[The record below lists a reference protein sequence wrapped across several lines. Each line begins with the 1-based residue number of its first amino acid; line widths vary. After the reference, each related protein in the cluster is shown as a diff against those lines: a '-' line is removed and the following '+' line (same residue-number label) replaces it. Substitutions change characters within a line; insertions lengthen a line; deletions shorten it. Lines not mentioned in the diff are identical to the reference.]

1 MPIANERKFTLPK
14 YVSWVI
20 TIVIIIIA
28 FFGIYYL
35 DLVKAG
41 EDELASI
48 PKKMAAEMTYE
59 VVQSFPHD
67 SLAFTQG
74 LIYEDGILYEST
86 GLYRR
91 SSLRQVDLSTGE
103 VLRQVDLPEAYFA
116 EGLTDWEGSLVQL
129 TWQEHQG
136 FVYNKEDFTQ
146 TGEFEYLTEGWG
158 LTQDGERLI
167 MSDGTSTLSFLDP
180 ETFEVIG
187 TVTVTD
193 QGQEII
199 NINELEYV
207 WGEIF
212 ANIWHSD
219 DIVRIDPET
228 GEVLGWIDLSG
239 LLTMEERLA
248 GTDVLNGIA
257 FDPEA
262 NRLFVTGKLWPKV
275 YEIRLVPVDGE

>member
-74 LIYEDGILYEST
+74 LIFEDGILYEST
-86 GLYRR
+86 GLYGR

-116 EGLTDWEGSLVQL
+116 EGLTDWEDSLVQL

>member
-86 GLYRR
+86 GLYGR

-116 EGLTDWEGSLVQL
+116 EGLTDWEDSLVQL

-228 GEVLGWIDLSG
+228 GVVLGWIDLSG

>member
-1 MPIANERKFTLPK
+1 MPVAPERKFTLPK

-48 PKKMAAEMTYE
+48 PKKMAAEMAYE

-74 LIYEDGILYEST
+74 LIFEDGILYEST
-86 GLYRR
+86 GLYGR

-116 EGLTDWEGSLVQL
+116 EGLTDWDGSLVQL
-129 TWQEHQG
+129 TWREHQG

-146 TGEFEYLTEGWG
+146 TGTFDYLTEGWG

-212 ANIWHSD
+212 ANIWQTD
-219 DIVRIDPET
+219 DIIRIDPET
-228 GEVLGWIDLSG
+228 GEVLGWIGLSG
-239 LLTMEERLA
+239 LLPEEERTA
-248 GTDVLNGIA
+248 ETNVLNGIA
-257 FDPEA
+257 FDPDA

>member
-86 GLYRR
+86 GLYGR

-136 FVYNKEDFTQ
+136 FVYNNEDFTQ

-219 DIVRIDPET
+219 DIVRIDPQT